1 MANKDDVECGKDDA
15 MIFPATLAAA
25 QAALV
30 HLNSLATSFH
40 PDFYRSVGAVP
51 LPPLELIKRVGSPDV
66 ANFLY
71 VCDQWAQ
78 VAGRLMRPGT
88 QVLDIGAGCGKPARA
103 FLHNPHVLEY
113 VGLDVDPDLVNW
125 CNEYLRPASS
135 KCFLFAWL
143 DVQSETYSKDGA
155 VRAEDALFPVQEDHF
170 NFVIAASLFTHLT
183 EAAATNYLKQ
193 ARHACSVGASL
204 LASLHIEP
212 VGGPASGN
220 TDRADY
226 TPDYFVQ
233 LAADAG
239 WALVLPLGELAGQE
253 ALLFMA
259 K

>member
-1 MANKDDVECGKDDA
+1 MATKDDVDQGKDDV
-15 MIFPATLAAA
+15 MIFPATIAAA
-25 QAALV
+25 QTALERV
-30 HLNSLATSFH
+30 NALATSFH
-40 PDFYRSVGAVP
+40 PDFYMSIGAVP
-51 LPPLELIKRVGSPDV
+51 LPPLELMKRVGSPDA

-78 VAGRLMRPGT
+78 VVGRLIQPGT
-88 QVLDIGAGCGKPARA
+88 RILDIGAGCGKPARA
-103 FLHNPHVLEY
+103 FLHNPYVVEY

-125 CNEYLRPASS
+125 SNEYLRPASS
-135 KCFLFAWL
+135 KRFIFAWL
-143 DVQSETYSKDGA
+143 DVQSEAYAKDGA
-155 VRAEDALFPVQEDHF
+155 VRAEDAVFPLQEDHF

-183 EAAATNYLKQ
+183 EAAAANYLRQ
-193 ARHACSVGASL
+193 ARLACGVGASL

-226 TPDYFVQ
+226 TPDYFAQ

-239 WALVLPLGELAGQE
+239 WTLILPLGELAGQE
-253 ALLFMA
+253 ALLFMG